1 MIDPP
6 RPSSLGEIL
15 DRTAQL
21 YRSRFLVFL
30 GISIIP
36 TAVVL
41 VPALGVVGALAWL
54 GLKNAAPA
62 APAGL
67 ATSDVLTIALL
78 IAIGAAVLPIF
89 IGVTALAS
97 AAMNHAAARAYMNRK
112 TTIRDAYKAVW
123 PRGWRYVGLY
133 LLEVLII
140 AVAPMAIWTFLLLIT
155 AGIATV
161 AKSSGLGNA
170 ASVLTGLLAI
180 LLVLVLIA
188 YAVWMFLRLSLAF
201 PACVVEQIGAVPAL
215 KRSSVLTRSTKGR
228 IFLLYLLGAALNW
241 LLSLGITFPL
251 TILLTLIPGAG
262 NPQHAQLATIVLTF
276 GAYGAAFTVQAL
288 VKPIYGI
295 ALLLFYYDQRI
306 RKEAF
311 DIEWMMQQAGL
322 IVPPAPAAEI
332 TAPALSPQADSAI
345 RPRDPFQPASG
356 EQQ

>member
-123 PRGWRYVGLY
+123 PRGWRFLSRAMPGHPQRR
-133 LLEVLII
+133 VL
-140 AVAPMAIWTFLLLIT
+140 
-155 AGIATV
+155 
-161 AKSSGLGNA
+161 
-170 ASVLTGLLAI
+170 
-180 LLVLVLIA
+180 
-188 YAVWMFLRLSLAF
+188 
-201 PACVVEQIGAVPAL
+201 
-215 KRSSVLTRSTKGR
+215 GR
-228 IFLLYLLGAALNW
+228 GRRRW
-241 LLSLGITFPL
+241 G
-251 TILLTLIPGAG
+251 
-262 NPQHAQLATIVLTF
+262 
-276 GAYGAAFTVQAL
+276 
-288 VKPIYGI
+288 
-295 ALLLFYYDQRI
+295 
-306 RKEAF
+306 
-311 DIEWMMQQAGL
+311 
-322 IVPPAPAAEI
+322 
-332 TAPALSPQADSAI
+332 
-345 RPRDPFQPASG
+345 
-356 EQQ
+356 